1 MSDLPEFIE
10 DAESRPD
17 ATDAEP
23 GPSRRIAL
31 LVGAERVSVEVCWP
45 GPEGGFGPTAL
56 AGLHLAAP
64 DPRRQSPVCMVP
76 MQDERVRGAL
86 RGEIYV
92 VQDSPERQHFLLWV
106 AVPAWRTADDR
117 ARLIPAGVVRHEALT
132 RVLRGAWPEGPPEP
146 RVIATGALI
155 AAHAIQRMARQGPA
169 AAEGW
174 ELAEGWPRGIN
185 LQEVVTA
192 AREGRPVEVGVLPR
206 G

>member
-10 DAESRPD
+10 DAETGRN
-17 ATDAEP
+17 TTVEGP
-23 GPSRRIAL
+23 GPSRRIAM

-117 ARLIPAGVVRHEALT
+117 ARLIPAGVVRHEELT
-132 RVLRGAWPEGPPEP
+132 RVLKGSWPGGPPDV

-155 AAHAIQRMARQGPA
+155 AAHAIQRMARQGPG

-174 ELAEGWPRGIN
+174 VVGEGWPRGIQ
-185 LQEVVTA
+185 LQAVVTA
-192 AREGRPVEVGVLPR
+192 AREGRPVEVGALPR